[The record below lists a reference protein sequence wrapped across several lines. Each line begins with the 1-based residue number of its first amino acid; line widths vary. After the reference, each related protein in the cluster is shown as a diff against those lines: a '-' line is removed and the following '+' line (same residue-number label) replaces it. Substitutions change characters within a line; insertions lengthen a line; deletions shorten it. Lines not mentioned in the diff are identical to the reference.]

1 MRKSKES
8 ITKSSK
14 KKLSTNAKISA
25 LSSRNVGKYEPLSDK
40 DVLPEKALL
49 VKAFAIKRFEY
60 SSLGSNLKKQT
71 DIAKKLC
78 QGLDK
83 VFSFNKDNK
92 NQNEPII
99 KKEAVAKTLTRKNII
114 SQINLQHIWF
124 LRL

>member
-8 ITKSSK
+8 ITKSSR

-40 DVLPEKALL
+40 DVLSEKALL

>member
-1 MRKSKES
+1 M
-8 ITKSSK
+8 
-14 KKLSTNAKISA
+14 
-25 LSSRNVGKYEPLSDK
+25 
-40 DVLPEKALL
+40 L

-71 DIAKKLC
+71 DIAKKLY

-92 NQNEPII
+92 NLNEPLI
-99 KKEAVAKTLTRKNII
+99 KKEAAAKTLTRKNII

>member
-40 DVLPEKALL
+40 DVLSEKALL

>member
-40 DVLPEKALL
+40 DVLSEKALL

-83 VFSFNKDNK
+83 VFSFNKDKK